1 MFIILKAGSA
11 PDSIRKI
18 HGDFEDWIARK
29 MNLLPEEYLV
39 FETEDYQ
46 KTPSHFPIKGIVI
59 TGSPL
64 MVTDL
69 DLQDKP
75 LINWILE
82 QQQKGTPI
90 LGICFGHQLL
100 NVINGGQVGYNA
112 EGLIIGSRQIHLSL
126 LGQEDELLG
135 ALQIKDRVYKTHSQ
149 SLKVIPPSAHLLA
162 VDDNGIADAVK
173 FAPKTWGVQFH
184 PEFTPEIMNSYLQ
197 AKASSAPNSSFS
209 LSNLTNLMT
218 DFPVNETIL
227 KRFKD
232 ICSKEFLY

>member
-46 KTPSHFPIKGIVI
+46 KTPADFPIKGIVI

-82 QQQKGTPI
+82 QQQKETPI

-100 NVINGGQVGYNA
+100 NEINGGQVGYNA

-173 FAPKTWGVQFH
+173 FASKTWGVQFH

-197 AKASSAPNSSFS
+197 AKASSAPNNSFS